1 MKTIYT
7 TEHNGVIGMIES
19 PDEIDP
25 ARPLAEQLR
34 VKIGFDRAAPPLD
47 TEDFEPR
54 ARLVVLE
61 LLSHLHE
68 ELGIG
73 K

>member
-7 TEHNGVIGMIES
+7 TEHDGVVGVIES
-19 PDEIDP
+19 PDEFDP
-25 ARPLAEQLR
+25 ARSLAEQLI
-34 VKIGFDRAAPPLD
+34 VKIGFNPAAPRID

-61 LLSHLHE
+61 LLNHLHDK
-68 ELGIG
+68 LGIER
-73 K
+73 